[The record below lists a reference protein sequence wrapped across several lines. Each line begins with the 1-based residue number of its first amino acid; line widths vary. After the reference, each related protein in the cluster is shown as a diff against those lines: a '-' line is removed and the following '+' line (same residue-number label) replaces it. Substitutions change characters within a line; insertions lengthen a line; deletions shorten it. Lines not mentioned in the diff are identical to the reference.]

1 MPVFSLTLQ
10 SSLLPNTSFNR
21 GFQGSSHSLQLYTTM
36 LVPRG
41 IFHGN
46 NNGDNHGGH
55 HLNHTCPT
63 PNELGPRMT
72 RIILLCQ
79 ISLTAFPNLSDH
91 SNCFEYDLPSRCSNC
106 CWSDDGFRLHRL
118 LRLNHGPRSSLLS
131 SYGTKTVGF
140 HVPARNVLLEQTQML
155 TRRS

>member
-1 MPVFSLTLQ
+1 
-10 SSLLPNTSFNR
+10 
-21 GFQGSSHSLQLYTTM
+21 M

-46 NNGDNHGGH
+46 NNGDNHNDH

-72 RIILLCQ
+72 RISLLCQ
-79 ISLTAFPNLSDH
+79 TSLTAFPNLSDH
-91 SNCFEYDLPSRCSNC
+91 SNCFEHDVPPRCSNC

-118 LRLNHGPRSSLLS
+118 LQLDHGPRSPLLS

-140 HVPARNVLLEQTQML
+140 HVPSRKALLEQT
-155 TRRS
+155 